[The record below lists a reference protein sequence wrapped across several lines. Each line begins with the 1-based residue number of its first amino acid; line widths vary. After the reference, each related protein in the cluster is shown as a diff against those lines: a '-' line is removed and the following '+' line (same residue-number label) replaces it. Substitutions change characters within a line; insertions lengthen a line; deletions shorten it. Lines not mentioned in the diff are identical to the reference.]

1 MTVVYIDQ
9 VFALNLLLD
18 YLLLIATARL
28 AGTPLQRK
36 RLLLCATLG
45 GAYAAIV
52 FLPGCSLLGHPLLR
66 LCTGLVIALLAYWP
80 LQHRVRMTA
89 LFFLISG
96 ALGGIVLAL
105 GLSIGYRG
113 NILCALYDGRFSWP
127 LLVGTTL
134 GLDLLLHLLF
144 RQGARHGEG
153 ELMRIQISV
162 NGKEQQIIA
171 LHDTGNTLRDPVN
184 GQPVLVMEENC
195 LQDLWDAETEEIM
208 RRTSSAE
215 ETIASLHRCGRGL
228 GFTLLPFHSVGV
240 SSGILL
246 AVRSDYIRVG
256 RANYPRA
263 WIALTKNAVSDGGA
277 YHALWGGTK
286 KGEEYASISAEAVSL
301 DHPTQQAG

>member
-1 MTVVYIDQ
+1 VVYIDQ

-28 AGTPLQRK
+28 AGMPLQRK
-36 RLLLCATLG
+36 RLLLCAALG
-45 GAYAAIV
+45 GAYAATV

-184 GQPVLVMEENC
+184 GQPVLVLELSA
-195 LQDLWDAETEEIM
+195 LQELWDAK
-208 RRTSSAE
+208 TSSILARSCSAE
-215 ETIASLHRCGRGL
+215 KRIAALHREGVGL
-228 GFTLLPFHSVGV
+228 GFTLLPFRSIGTA
-240 SSGILL
+240 SGLLL
-246 AVRSDYIRVG
+246 AVRSDYVKVG
-256 RANYPRA
+256 RATYSRA
-263 WIALTKNAVSDGGA
+263 WIALSDSPVSDSGT
-277 YHALWGGTK
+277 YQALWGGAMR
-286 KGEEYASISAEAVSL
+286 GEEYAAIHQQAAQL
-301 DHPTQQAG
+301 DPQAQQAG

>member
-18 YLLLIATARL
+18 YLQLIATARL
-28 AGTPLQRK
+28 AGMPLQRK
-36 RLLLCATLG
+36 RLLLCAALG
-45 GAYAAIV
+45 GAYAAVI
-52 FLPGCSLLGHPLLR
+52 FLPGCSPLGHALLR
-66 LCTGLVIALLAYWP
+66 LSAGLLMVLLAYWQ
-80 LQHRVRMTA
+80 LRYRVRMAA

-105 GLSIGYRG
+105 GLAMGYRG
-113 NILCALYDGRFSWP
+113 NILYALYDGRFSWP

-134 GLDLLLHLLF
+134 GLELLLHLLV

-162 NGKEQQIIA
+162 NGTERQVLA
-171 LHDTGNTLRDPVN
+171 LHDTGNTLRDPIN
-184 GQPVLVMEENC
+184 GQPVLVLEENL
-195 LQDLWDAETEEIM
+195 LQDLWDEETGHIL
-208 RRTSSAE
+208 RRTGSAE
-215 ETIASLHRCGRGL
+215 EAIASLHRCGRGL

-263 WIALTKNAVSDGGA
+263 WIALSKNAVSDGGT

-286 KGEEYASISAEAVSL
+286 RGEEYAAISTETVSL